1 MPMWNGS
8 EELTESRQHNP
19 PLLMI
24 NIMGLWLVDYQRG
37 GNALIQIY
45 GMQPQS
51 HNGFALE
58 GK

>member
-1 MPMWNGS
+1 MWNGS

-37 GNALIQIY
+37 GMRSSKSTECSRKAITALLLRE
-45 GMQPQS
+45 
-51 HNGFALE
+51 N
-58 GK
+58 K